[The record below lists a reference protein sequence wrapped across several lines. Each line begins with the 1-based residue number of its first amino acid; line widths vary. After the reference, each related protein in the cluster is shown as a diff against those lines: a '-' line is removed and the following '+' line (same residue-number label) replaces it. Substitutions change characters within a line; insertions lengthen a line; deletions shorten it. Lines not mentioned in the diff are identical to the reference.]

1 MGLEPNH
8 KGDFPAIAPTAVFV
22 HHTATLIGNVSIE
35 GGCFIGP
42 HAVLRADEPGPD
54 GTVEPIIVGEG
65 TNVQDCVVIHALGGT
80 AVKIGP
86 RSSIA
91 HAAIIHGPCEIGADC
106 FVGFGAVVFKATLGN
121 GVIVMHRALVEDT
134 AIPSGLCVPSMT
146 VVNSQQHVCNL
157 APATPEMVSFSK
169 EVVQTNKFL
178 AEAGLKM
185 RTRGV

>member
-8 KGDFPAIAPTAVFV
+8 KGDFPAIAPTAFV
-22 HHTATLIGNVSIE
+22 HDTATLIGHVSIG

-42 HAVLRADEPGPD
+42 HAVLRADEHGPD
-54 GTVEPIIVGEG
+54 GTVEPIIVGEEA
-65 TNVQDCVVIHALGGT
+65 NVQDCVVIHALGGT

-86 RSSIA
+86 RSAIA
-91 HAAIIHGPCEIGADC
+91 HAAIIHGPCEIGTGC

-121 GVIVMHRALVEDT
+121 GVMVMHRALVEGV
-134 AIPSGLCVPSMT
+134 AVPSGLCVPSMA
-146 VVNSQQHVCNL
+146 VVNSQQHVRSL
-157 APATPEMVSFSK
+157 APATPEMASFAK
-169 EVVQTNKFL
+169 EVVQTNKSL